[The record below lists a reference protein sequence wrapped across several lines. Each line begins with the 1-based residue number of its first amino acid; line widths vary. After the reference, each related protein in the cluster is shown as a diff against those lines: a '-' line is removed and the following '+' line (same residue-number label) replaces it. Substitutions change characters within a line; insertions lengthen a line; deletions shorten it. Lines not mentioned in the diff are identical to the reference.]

1 MSVDVVKIQARSLR
15 PSGTQYLLTIP
26 SELIRD
32 LGWTKGDKLIVRV
45 MDLEID
51 GVKRKALVYY
61 KP

>member
-1 MSVDVVKIQARSLR
+1 VVKIQARSLR

-45 MDLEID
+45 MDIEID
-51 GVKRKALVYY
+51 GVKRRALVYY